1 MKNEEIKIV
10 VAHPGKQH
18 SFRLATAL
26 HKAGMLQTYIT
37 TVYDSPACKSI
48 HLIKKFLNKENQAR
62 AEGRKSYDLPDEKIA
77 CFCSLR
83 GLFLLAILRLDKSRK
98 VYNFLNRKLADS
110 FGRKVARY
118 AIRHKADAVICYD
131 SNAVK
136 CFEILKKK
144 APHIHR
150 ILDNAAANRYG
161 LYEIYQAM
169 DKQYGILENRAFF
182 KDFLLHEDK
191 ALYYKN
197 EALLSTHHI
206 VASTFAANTITAIG
220 INQSRVFT
228 VPYGVDVSKITSKTN
243 YAEDG
248 ALKVLFVGEIS
259 PQKGIFMLIEA
270 AKALGD
276 TAEFHLVGGGIE
288 KLDAD
293 SRKFIKH
300 HMTYHGYI
308 LQQQLFDLLAQC
320 DVFVFPSLGDGFG
333 FVVLEAMAAGLPVI
347 ASRNCCAQDLLI
359 DGENGFLIDA
369 GNTEQLVKKIRWLYE
384 NMDKLQGM
392 SENAVKSAKDLT
404 WENYERNLTTQLKEK
419 IWGFTQ

>member
-1 MKNEEIKIV
+1 MSYKVI

-26 HKAGMLQTYIT
+26 HQAGMLQAYIT

-48 HLIKKFLNKENQAR
+48 HFIKKFLSKENQIR
-62 AEGRKSYDLPDEKIA
+62 AKGRKNRDLPDEKIA

-83 GLFLLAILRLDKSRK
+83 GLALLAVLRLDKSRK

-169 DKQYGILENRAFF
+169 DEQYGILENRAFF
-182 KDFLLHEDK
+182 KDFLLYEDK
-191 ALYYKN
+191 ARYYKD

-206 VASTFAANTITAIG
+206 VASAFAAQTVAALG
-220 INQSRVFT
+220 IDQARILT
-228 VPYGVDVSKITSKTN
+228 VPYGVDVSKIAPKTD

-259 PQKGIFMLIEA
+259 PQKGIFTLIEA
-270 AKALGD
+270 AKALGSR
-276 TAEFHLVGGGIE
+276 AEFHLVGGGIE
-288 KLDAD
+288 KLDTT
-293 SRKFIKH
+293 SREFIKH
-300 HMTYHGYI
+300 HTTYHGYI
-308 LQQQLFDLLAQC
+308 LQQQLFELFAQC

-347 ASRNCCAQDLLI
+347 CSNNSIGSDI
-359 DGENGFLIDA
+359 ITDGVNGFTMTAADA
-369 GNTEQLVKKIRWLYE
+369 NGLTEKIQYFIQNRNKLAEMGGN
-384 NMDKLQGM
+384 
-392 SENAVKSAKDLT
+392 AAASANQYT
-404 WENYERNLTTQLKEK
+404 WERYNEQVVACVRSIMEAKPE
-419 IWGFTQ
+419 